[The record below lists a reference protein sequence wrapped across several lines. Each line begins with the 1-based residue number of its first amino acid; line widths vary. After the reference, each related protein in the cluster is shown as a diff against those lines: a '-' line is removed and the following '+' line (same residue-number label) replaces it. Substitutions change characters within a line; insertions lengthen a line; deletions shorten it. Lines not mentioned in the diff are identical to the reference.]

1 MAVNVYSKESLW
13 SPVSEQTKNSFCH
26 FYFIVFCCWNLGQ
39 ITRAFNHTINNRVA
53 FLSFLAQYQVKN
65 KSGGYGWSEN
75 PIYHSEKKL
84 QEGET
89 FVRSR
94 VHISAFVI
102 SILIQLAVPRREW
115 LGANKACVI
124 QLRVMPL
131 NWTSTRLQRTVLID
145 IITCLTSLWQRI
157 HRNSSGDET
166 KHLKKAKV
174 FISIITFH
182 CALHNSYG
190 YWL

>member
-94 VHISAFVI
+94 VHISSAFVI
-102 SILIQLAVPRREW
+102 SILIQLDSTVPRREW
-115 LGANKACVI
+115 LGANKAFVI

-131 NWTSTRLQRTVLID
+131 NWTSTRLQRTVLFY
-145 IITCLTSLWQRI
+145 IIT
-157 HRNSSGDET
+157 
-166 KHLKKAKV
+166 
-174 FISIITFH
+174 IT
-182 CALHNSYG
+182 LV
-190 YWL
+190 WLRYDRKYIGI